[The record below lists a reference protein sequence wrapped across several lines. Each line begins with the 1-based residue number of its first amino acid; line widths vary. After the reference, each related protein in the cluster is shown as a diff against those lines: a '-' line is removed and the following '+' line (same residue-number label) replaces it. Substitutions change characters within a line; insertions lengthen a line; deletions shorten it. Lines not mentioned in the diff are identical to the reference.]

1 MRLLRVKEQHEAD
14 HERIEEELA
23 ERERHLVDMA
33 TRLARLE
40 AEVGI
45 YRPLFIDDEKGSP

>member
-14 HERIEEELA
+14 HERVEQELA
-23 ERERHLVDMA
+23 EHEAQLVDMA
-33 TRLARLE
+33 ARLVRLE

-45 YRPLFIDDEKGSP
+45 YRPLFIADEKGSP

>member
-14 HERIEEELA
+14 HARVEKELA
-23 ERERHLVDMA
+23 KHEAELVDMA
-33 TRLARLE
+33 ARLVRLE

-45 YRPLFIDDEKGSP
+45 YKPIFIEDKGSP